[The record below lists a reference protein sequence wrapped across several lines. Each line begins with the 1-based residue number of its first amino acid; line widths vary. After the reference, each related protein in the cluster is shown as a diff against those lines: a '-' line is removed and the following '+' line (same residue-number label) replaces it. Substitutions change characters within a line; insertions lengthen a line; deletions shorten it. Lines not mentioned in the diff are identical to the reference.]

1 MQTPER
7 STPWTIRLARGLET
21 VLFTAAT
28 LVVAA
33 GVLMMFLRPTVVLA

>member
-7 STPWTIRLARGLET
+7 SIPWTIRLAHSLEA

-33 GVLMMFLRPTVVLA
+33 GVVMMFLQPTVVLA